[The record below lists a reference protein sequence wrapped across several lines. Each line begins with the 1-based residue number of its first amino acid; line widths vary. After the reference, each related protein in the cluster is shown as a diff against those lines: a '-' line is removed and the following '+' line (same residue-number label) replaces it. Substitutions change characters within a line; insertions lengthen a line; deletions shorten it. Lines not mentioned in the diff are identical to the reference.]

1 VNELN
6 MDSYFGKYRGQVM
19 MNVDP
24 DGVGRVQVS
33 CPAVFGTGVLAW
45 AMPSVPLSGMASG
58 IFCVPIVGSKVW
70 VEFEGGNTQYPIYSG
85 GFWGLRAEVPP
96 TAAAGNP
103 VSPSIILQTSL
114 QNMISISDMPGPAG
128 GIMIKSMTGAMI
140 MVNDVGITITNG
152 KGATITMMGPTID
165 MNAGAFTVI

>member
-1 VNELN
+1 
-6 MDSYFGKYRGQVM
+6 MSSYFGKYRGQVT

-33 CPAVFGTGVLAW
+33 CPTVLGAGVLAW
-45 AMPSVPLSGMASG
+45 AMPSVPLSGMGSG

-96 TAAAGNP
+96 TAAIGNP

-114 QNMISISDMPGPAG
+114 QNMISISDVAGAAG
-128 GIMIKSMTGAMI
+128 GILIKSPTGAMI
-140 MVNDVGITITNG
+140 MVNDMGITITNG
-152 KGATITMMGPTID
+152 KGATITMVANVID
-165 MNAGAFTVI
+165 MNAGHFTVL